1 MIWASLLLC
10 SKALLGSF
18 SLFFLD
24 HPIIKLLTKRIMLNF
39 SFKAFRSEIR
49 FHTNPWV
56 ILSQFWTSQPWGKRG
71 KRMLNNNPSPD
82 SVADISDAGSCMLTK
97 QQPLTSS
104 PFYKK
109 PDQGLPLFDLLA
121 FFTSSSAAMT
131 SLSLRNSPAAFAT
144 FRLVQNT
151 INSICWHSSSS
162 SLSFLQQDNKY
173 WSSKQHTNILQYQ
186 YLINTV
192 PFSNFLQTIVVIFQT

>member
-1 MIWASLLLC
+1 
-10 SKALLGSF
+10 
-18 SLFFLD
+18 
-24 HPIIKLLTKRIMLNF
+24 
-39 SFKAFRSEIR
+39 
-49 FHTNPWV
+49 
-56 ILSQFWTSQPWGKRG
+56 
-71 KRMLNNNPSPD
+71 
-82 SVADISDAGSCMLTK
+82 MLTK

-109 PDQGLPLFDLLA
+109 PDQDLPLFDLLA

-186 YLINTV
+186 YLIKTV
-192 PFSNFLQTIVVIFQT
+192 PFSNFLQIIVVIFITKGMIGSNHKAWAEQFLFAVFALKLENSLIVEIRLFWPS

>member
-1 MIWASLLLC
+1 
-10 SKALLGSF
+10 
-18 SLFFLD
+18 
-24 HPIIKLLTKRIMLNF
+24 
-39 SFKAFRSEIR
+39 
-49 FHTNPWV
+49 
-56 ILSQFWTSQPWGKRG
+56 
-71 KRMLNNNPSPD
+71 MLNNNPSPG
-82 SVADISDAGSCMLTK
+82 SVADLSVAGSCMLTK

-121 FFTSSSAAMT
+121 FFTSSSAAIT

-173 WSSKQHTNILQYQ
+173 WSSKQHKNSLQYQ

-192 PFSNFLQTIVVIFQT
+192 PFSNFLQTIIVVVIFQT

>member
-192 PFSNFLQTIVVIFQT
+192 PFSNFLQIIVVIFQT

>member
-1 MIWASLLLC
+1 
-10 SKALLGSF
+10 
-18 SLFFLD
+18 
-24 HPIIKLLTKRIMLNF
+24 
-39 SFKAFRSEIR
+39 
-49 FHTNPWV
+49 
-56 ILSQFWTSQPWGKRG
+56 
-71 KRMLNNNPSPD
+71 MLNNNPSPD
-82 SVADISDAGSCMLTK
+82 SVADLSVAGSCMLTK

-192 PFSNFLQTIVVIFQT
+192 PFSKFLQTIVVIFQTLGYDCLKSQGLSRTVSFFSVCFKLENSLILQIRLFWPS

>member
-1 MIWASLLLC
+1 
-10 SKALLGSF
+10 
-18 SLFFLD
+18 
-24 HPIIKLLTKRIMLNF
+24 
-39 SFKAFRSEIR
+39 
-49 FHTNPWV
+49 
-56 ILSQFWTSQPWGKRG
+56 
-71 KRMLNNNPSPD
+71 MLNNNPSPG
-82 SVADISDAGSCMLTK
+82 SVADLSVAGSCMLTK

-121 FFTSSSAAMT
+121 FFTSSSAAIT

-173 WSSKQHTNILQYQ
+173 WSSKQHTNIPQYQ
-186 YLINTV
+186 YLINIV
-192 PFSNFLQTIVVIFQT
+192 PFSNFFKQLLSFSKPKDMTVSNHKAWAEQFLFSVFALKLEIFDFANRIILAKLVHEYADT